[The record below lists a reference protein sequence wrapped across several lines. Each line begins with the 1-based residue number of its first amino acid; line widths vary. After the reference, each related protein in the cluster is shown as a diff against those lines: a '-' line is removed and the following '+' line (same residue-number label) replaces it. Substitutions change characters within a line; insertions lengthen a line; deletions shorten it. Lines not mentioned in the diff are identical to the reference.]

1 MTGRS
6 GTEEANGHVNRLTSW
21 LGMVQGRSACHSGPM
36 VTGHQPW
43 PVFHR
48 VASRPDSA
56 APNKAPCCGVAPGR
70 GSRLSGWPAR
80 GPRPGARARLRCSGL
95 ATGRL
100 WLARQVR
107 GCGHS
112 VIPRSAAL
120 CGGGLRRC
128 GREELR
134 HGRWRVRGVVVL
146 DQRRRIEADDP
157 GDFAD
162 VAPGIEAARAG
173 GEVVALDIADD
184 DSPDPGARTD
194 LSRRQARLSR
204 DCASV
209 SPVLIALLR
218 RKCLDS
224 AGSAEPLPGRGR
236 SCEAGRP
243 CAGSGRDQGSGWL
256 RSPR

>member
-1 MTGRS
+1 MTLAGVSSPAWVSGCGLAPGVPSGGREAAGAGGLAGRLCCVLPPRGVACARRGAGPGES
-6 GTEEANGHVNRLTSW
+6 AKRMASTRAAARSTSPTAMLRPSNRPAMAGPPGTRVRSFGHPAF
-21 LGMVQGRSACHSGPM
+21 GRALWRWPPAVRPGGAPA
-36 VTGHQPW
+36 W
-43 PVFHR
+43 PV
-48 VASRPDSA
+48 A
-56 APNKAPCCGVAPGR
+56 C
-70 GSRLSGWPAR
+70 AR
-80 GPRPGARARLRCSGL
+80 CRS
-95 ATGRL
+95 
-100 WLARQVR
+100 
-107 GCGHS
+107 
-112 VIPRSAAL
+112 PRSAAPDRS
-120 CGGGLRRC
+120 RRP
-128 GREELR
+128 
-134 HGRWRVRGVVVL
+134 WRFRGC
-146 DQRRRIEADDP
+146 RPWHRSR
-157 GDFAD
+157 
-162 VAPGIEAARAG
+162 RAG